1 MGHRLVTMSWR
12 RSAVLACLLTLA
24 TAVGAAAAEP
34 APVPCPEA
42 YPTAGPGGLDLALFC
57 TVDRIRAT
65 IQDAAAGGP
74 SLPPLA
80 ISVVLGAMLVVVIVW
95 RFVASKAGRLAAAP
109 TPPNW
114 WLCPFCRSFNPPE
127 AGQCYG
133 CGISRPPE
141 ALVAPTAE
149 STAMDDRPGR
159 PNV

>member
-1 MGHRLVTMSWR
+1 MPWL
-12 RSAVLACLLTLA
+12 RSAVLACLLTLV
-24 TAVGAAAAEP
+24 TAAGAAAAEP
-34 APVPCPEA
+34 TTPVPCAEA
-42 YPTAGPGGLDLALFC
+42 YPTAGPGGLDLALLC

-80 ISVVLGAMLVVVIVW
+80 ISLVLGAMLVVVIVW
-95 RFVASKAGRLAAAP
+95 RFVASKAGKRLAPAP

-114 WLCPFCRSFNPPE
+114 WVCPFCRSFNPPE

-133 CGISRPPE
+133 CAISRPPG

-149 STAMDDRPGR
+149 STAMDQRPGR
-159 PNV
+159 PDV